1 MKTTIEEI
9 NDEIY
14 EGLLEDIR
22 ARKTINVNE
31 EESITREKA
40 IERLKNYT
48 QYRCSGEDL
57 EALNVAVQAL
67 EQEPKTKH
75 WKSMNIPR
83 KTLEKIL
90 DEAYDNFCE
99 LESGE
104 SYIMIHGKRVCTDVG
119 YALEGIGLFID
130 FVTGRAEH
138 KTYDE

>member
-1 MKTTIEEI
+1 MSSLYS
-9 NDEIY
+9 DA
-14 EGLLEDIR
+14 LEKEYPQECQEIR
-22 ARKTINVNE
+22 ADEREKTINEIKRKIE
-31 EESITREKA
+31 EVVH
-40 IERLKNYT
+40 
-48 QYRCSGEDL
+48 CSFDNIQP
-57 EALNVAVQAL
+57 ANV
-67 EQEPKTKH
+67 
-75 WKSMNIPR
+75 PR

-138 KTYDE
+138 KTYDD